1 MVELSLTDSSLTFA
15 TVGDGKV
22 APPFVLECITPNCPA
37 HGNEGEATP
46 TTIVGI
52 LRPLIYGGDSTDLQS
67 TRNIV

>member
-15 TVGDGKV
+15 TVGDGSS
-22 APPFVLECITPNCPA
+22 AFHSECITPNCLA

-46 TTIVGI
+46 TTTVGI
-52 LRPLIYGGDSTDLQS
+52 LCPLIYGGDSTDLKS